1 VAVEFL
7 PNEDRVS
14 PRFPVMFAFQMLGS
28 TPQGDTYT
36 AREFEEMGR
45 AAGFGKV
52 IAKPLPPTP
61 QSLVLFEQ
69 A

>member
-1 VAVEFL
+1 
-7 PNEDRVS
+7 
-14 PRFPVMFAFQMLGS
+14 MLGS
-28 TPQGDTYT
+28 TPQGDAYT

-45 AAGFGKV
+45 AAGFERV